1 MTREEEKMEGKA
13 IAKSVRISPIKAR
26 LVIDLIRGKKVDEA
40 VRILENTNK
49 KSSELVLR
57 VLNSAM
63 ANAVNNFGLDKNK
76 LFVTE
81 ARVDAGPV
89 MKRVMFDSR
98 SHIGHK
104 DRRTSHIIVVVAE
117 R

>member
-1 MTREEEKMEGKA
+1 MEGKA

-26 LVIDLIRGKKVDEA
+26 LVVDLIRGKKADEA
-40 VRILENTNK
+40 VSILENTHK
-49 KSSELVLR
+49 KSAELVLR
-57 VLNSAM
+57 VLNSAI
-63 ANAVNNFGLDKNK
+63 ANAVNNFGLDRNK
-76 LFVTE
+76 LYITE

-104 DRRTSHIIVVVAE
+104 DRRTSHIVVVVAE
-117 R
+117 K

>member
-26 LVIDLIRGKKVDEA
+26 LVIDLIRGKNVDEA
-40 VRILENTNK
+40 VTILENRNK
-49 KSSELVLR
+49 KSSTIVLKA
-57 VLNSAM
+57 LNSAV
-63 ANAVNNFGLDKNK
+63 ANAVNNFGLDGKK
-76 LFVTE
+76 LYVKE

-104 DRRTSHIIVVVAE
+104 DRRTSHIVVVVAE

>member
-1 MTREEEKMEGKA
+1 MEGKA

-26 LVIDLIRGKKVDEA
+26 LVIDLIRGKNVDEA
-40 VRILENTNK
+40 VKILENRNRRASLITLK
-49 KSSELVLR
+49 
-57 VLNSAM
+57 VLNSAV
-63 ANAVNNFGLDKNK
+63 ANAVNNFGLDQKK
-76 LFVTE
+76 LYVKE